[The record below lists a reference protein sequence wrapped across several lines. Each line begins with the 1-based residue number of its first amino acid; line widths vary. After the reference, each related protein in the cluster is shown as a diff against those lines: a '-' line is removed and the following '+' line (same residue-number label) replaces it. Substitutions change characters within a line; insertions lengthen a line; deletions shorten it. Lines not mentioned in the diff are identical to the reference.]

1 MCESVI
7 HQLWEEYKKK
17 RKAVKVVIREE
28 KRRSRKVT
36 LERIR
41 KQGGTS
47 SKLFWADLKGRKKQ
61 TSIDRICDRNGEV
74 FEDRAR
80 VLEVLADHWEGLGK
94 SDGNEEL
101 VFVDVVEGEEVGVDS
116 TMVWDIVQNLRRGK
130 AVGPDDINNEMMK
143 FGGRRLVEFKY
154 VPDQWMR
161 SYVVPLFK
169 AGDPALPGN
178 YRGIVV
184 WRRCWRRWW

>member
-1 MCESVI
+1 MECSGPKLVKEVKRYKWRVDGRVDWNEYQSAIECEFMGWEEVKRLESTLKDTEAVWVLRAASTGIGKKKVSNDNKEWWAAGVEEAIFDRKQACKRLRVARRSGVCESVI

-74 FEDRAR
+74 FE
-80 VLEVLADHWEGLGK
+80 G
-94 SDGNEEL
+94 
-101 VFVDVVEGEEVGVDS
+101 
-116 TMVWDIVQNLRRGK
+116 
-130 AVGPDDINNEMMK
+130 
-143 FGGRRLVEFKY
+143 FGGV
-154 VPDQWMR
+154 
-161 SYVVPLFK
+161 
-169 AGDPALPGN
+169 G
-178 YRGIVV
+178 
-184 WRRCWRRWW
+184 